1 VPQTVCCTGQLHL
14 LPLPAMCPPNHC
26 THLTEL
32 RAVSGGR
39 RVTESEPAACA
50 ASTRGG
56 AVRPAAPGTPP
67 PGVGFCNIATHC
79 SGDTFLNTHR
89 HTSDAATQR
98 HTAVTTLLFIHRD
111 THIRRC
117 NTARHCRG
125 DTFLHTHRHTSDA
138 ATQRHTAVTTLLFI
152 HRDTHIR
159 RCNTARHCSGGTF
172 LSTHRHKSDATTNCS
187 GDTFVYMYGHTFVS
201 PRMHPDMSVVNVG
214 R

>member
-1 VPQTVCCTGQLHL
+1 
-14 LPLPAMCPPNHC
+14 MCPPNHC

-117 NTARHCRG
+117 NTARHC
-125 DTFLHTHRHTSDA
+125 
-138 ATQRHTAVTTLLFI
+138 
-152 HRDTHIR
+152 
-159 RCNTARHCSGGTF
+159 SGGTF